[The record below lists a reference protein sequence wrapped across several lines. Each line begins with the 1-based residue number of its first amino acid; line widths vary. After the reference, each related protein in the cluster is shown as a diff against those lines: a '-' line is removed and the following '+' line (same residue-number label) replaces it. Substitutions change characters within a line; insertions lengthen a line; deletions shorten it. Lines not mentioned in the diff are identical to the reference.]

1 MEPKVRIFQII
12 FEMWNFMI
20 VWGITNSG
28 EFLLN
33 PPQLSR
39 RLNRYSIRLTFLP
52 ETLPNCHKRFTISL
66 LEIHW
71 LSVSGVAFP
80 FSRDFEIS
88 WSSLLLVILSG
99 SVAQVCGSGRTW
111 RTAPLVKDSV
121 QQTRRALVSWDSH
134 SFRLPGCIQS
144 ICWGLDCNFHFNNS
158 SSRLLIIRVAK
169 TNSSQFP
176 KKGATKK
183 FSITMNLERN
193 LQIASYFWYLCW
205 IARSKSILRAE
216 AHTDSVYLQEF
227 RVRVWFNTI
236 RHQKQFS
243 NEENETSAE
252 SEGGF
257 KSCQWGR
264 RRRTASSWPPWP
276 RYPNRGRSTSPP
288 SSLLIKLN
296 KFWSLSMEQGSSQC
310 INFLGS
316 SFIVLTSSSPRSNI
330 GPTAELCFRISAQ
343 KYFGHNSKEIL

>member
-1 MEPKVRIFQII
+1 MRACMPHRKAMHKEMHHMSGCIARCARNAQAQLLWKSARAPIVPRLLLKSADTLHSLGLILKTQQFLGKKDLFLFLFGTAKMEPKVRIFQII

-111 RTAPLVKDSV
+111 RTAPLVKDS
-121 QQTRRALVSWDSH
+121 
-134 SFRLPGCIQS
+134 
-144 ICWGLDCNFHFNNS
+144 
-158 SSRLLIIRVAK
+158 
-169 TNSSQFP
+169 
-176 KKGATKK
+176 
-183 FSITMNLERN
+183 E
-193 LQIASYFWYLCW
+193 
-205 IARSKSILRAE
+205 
-216 AHTDSVYLQEF
+216 
-227 RVRVWFNTI
+227 
-236 RHQKQFS
+236 
-243 NEENETSAE
+243 
-252 SEGGF
+252 
-257 KSCQWGR
+257 
-264 RRRTASSWPPWP
+264 
-276 RYPNRGRSTSPP
+276 
-288 SSLLIKLN
+288 
-296 KFWSLSMEQGSSQC
+296 
-310 INFLGS
+310 
-316 SFIVLTSSSPRSNI
+316 
-330 GPTAELCFRISAQ
+330 
-343 KYFGHNSKEIL
+343 